1 MMRDS
6 TAMFNRS
13 GVQVAAI
20 GFNEAH
26 GLWQIV
32 VLQREEL
39 EFFCPTNSGGVP
51 ARQGSQ
57 RRYLRIFRGIGRY
70 RRVRAGG
77 NGRYLN
83 RPWKRR

>member
-13 GVQVAAI
+13 GKRAAAI

-39 EFFCPTNSGGVP
+39 EFFCPSKEMALAAWNDEFEPESGFPRTASTGP
-51 ARQGSQ
+51 AD
-57 RRYLRIFRGIGRY
+57 
-70 RRVRAGG
+70 A
-77 NGRYLN
+77 
-83 RPWKRR
+83 

>member
-6 TAMFNRS
+6 TPMFNPS

-20 GFNEAH
+20 GFNDAH

-39 EFFCPTNSGGVP
+39 EFFCPTKEMALAAWNDEFDPESGFPRTTTTGP
-51 ARQGSQ
+51 ADS
-57 RRYLRIFRGIGRY
+57 
-70 RRVRAGG
+70 
-77 NGRYLN
+77 
-83 RPWKRR
+83 

>member
-13 GVQVAAI
+13 GKQVAAN

-39 EFFCPTNSGGVP
+39 EFFCPTREMAFAAWNEEFDPESGFPRTATTGP
-51 ARQGSQ
+51 ADS
-57 RRYLRIFRGIGRY
+57 
-70 RRVRAGG
+70 
-77 NGRYLN
+77 
-83 RPWKRR
+83 